1 MASEQR
7 LGYFEKGTAVGIH
20 SEAIKERKPITDWLL
35 YEENF
40 RRMQKHVKEQD
51 EGNAKKETKRR
62 MEGIKAIKPTVLI
75 TYPKTIHFSTTC
87 MIKDTY
93 LTGWDEI
100 WYKKFL
106 FTYGM
111 GEILIEA
118 NGKSHIIHG
127 VYYAP
132 EVTLNI
138 LSLEL
143 LEKQCFQ
150 VNYDGNRCNL
160 SLMFT
165 DKEIKRFDEDRLRRM
180 QNQYLQEYFESITKE
195 GEGLEQDTVRIKG
208 NLYSAKVQSFNDFV
222 AFLNL
227 VKIDDVEFDMVE
239 EIMGLSKGIGE
250 EIKRCYMNYL
260 EILISHF
267 KTARAPRQGHNDA
280 LLEPAWRAEKDRE
293 CLGSHQWEIGDNGA
307 QKRRPAVLKGK
318 KFMEHFDVQLEDTT
332 KSPEEPTQVHYKG
345 YQKLQRLYTDPSS
358 SRIKEEYG
366 SSTSR
371 TSDDFTVIT

>member
-1 MASEQR
+1 MVSEQR

-20 SEAIKERKPITDWLL
+20 SEAIKERKPRIDWFS

-51 EGNAKKETKRR
+51 KGNAFCNIKEGFLVTKL
-62 MEGIKAIKPTVLI
+62 E
-75 TYPKTIHFSTTC
+75 SQ
-87 MIKDTY
+87 
-93 LTGWDEI
+93 
-100 WYKKFL
+100 KKFL

-118 NGKSHIIHG
+118 NGKSYIIPG

-138 LSLEL
+138 ISLEL
-143 LEKQCFQ
+143 LEKQGFQ

-180 QNQYLQEYFESITKE
+180 QNHEYFESITNE
-195 GEGLEQDTVRIKG
+195 GEDLEQDTVRIKG
-208 NLYSAKVQSFNDFV
+208 NFYSTKVQSFNDFV

-227 VKIDDVEFDMVE
+227 VKIDDVVSQEWDYFRQRFNMVVKWFFNHYLNMSLPRTIPPVINGVEIYLFDLYKLIENLGGYLSVHFSQEFDMVR
-239 EIMGLSKGIGE
+239 EIMGLSKGNRE
-250 EIKRCYMNYL
+250 EIKICYMNYL

-267 KTARAPRQGHNDA
+267 KTAKAPRQGLNDA
-280 LLEPAWRAEKDRE
+280 LLEP
-293 CLGSHQWEIGDNGA
+293 
-307 QKRRPAVLKGK
+307 
-318 KFMEHFDVQLEDTT
+318 T
-332 KSPEEPTQVHYKG
+332 
-345 YQKLQRLYTDPSS
+345 
-358 SRIKEEYG
+358 
-366 SSTSR
+366 
-371 TSDDFTVIT
+371 